1 MTTEEPDRYM
11 VELERITNIL
21 HDNPKPHI
29 LQALTNIAE
38 GNADM
43 IQQDHMTLVDVL
55 EMMMSEIAAET
66 TVIVPQ
72 RLAGNMLQ
80 LFHIGAALRR
90 RKPIPLIDLN
100 LELNF
105 GEEE

>member
-1 MTTEEPDRYM
+1 MEDESLDEYEGTLT
-11 VELERITNIL
+11 RITNTL
-21 HDNPKPHI
+21 HNNPKPHI

-43 IQQDHMTLVDVL
+43 IQQHHMTLIEVL
-55 EMMMSEIAAET
+55 EMMMSEIEAEPLA
-66 TVIVPQ
+66 IVPQ

-100 LELNF
+100 LELDF

>member
-1 MTTEEPDRYM
+1 MEDEYGETLAR
-11 VELERITNIL
+11 LTNTL

-29 LQALTNIAE
+29 LQAFTNIAE

-55 EMMMSEIAAET
+55 EMMMSEIATEPN
-66 TVIVPQ
+66 ILMPR

>member
-1 MTTEEPDRYM
+1 MEDEYGETLT
-11 VELERITNIL
+11 RITNTL

-55 EMMMSEIAAET
+55 ELMLSEIAVEPDA
-66 TVIVPQ
+66 IVST